1 MNLTELARLAID
13 RGVFVHIGCAKRDVG
28 KAPPIITVQVSDN
41 SAREPRN
48 FSMEVSSLNP
58 GAELALEVATRKLI
72 DDFSNRK
79 HGLHLVK

>member
-13 RGVFVHIGCAKRDVG
+13 RGIYVHIGCSKRDIGAV
-28 KAPPIITVQVSDN
+28 PPVITVQVSDN

-48 FSMEVSSLNP
+48 FSMEISALNP
-58 GAELALEVATRKLI
+58 QAELALEIATRKLI

-79 HGLHLVK
+79 AGLRLV